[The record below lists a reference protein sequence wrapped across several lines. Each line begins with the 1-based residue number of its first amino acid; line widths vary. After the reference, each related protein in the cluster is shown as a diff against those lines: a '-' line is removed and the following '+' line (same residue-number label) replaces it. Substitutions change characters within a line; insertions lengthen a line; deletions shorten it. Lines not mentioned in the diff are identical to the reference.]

1 MKRKPLP
8 AKSKF
13 SAFIELTKPRIT
25 ILILIS
31 TALGY
36 YLAESAMINYLNFF
50 YTILGTAILSGGA
63 GTINHCIERDLDMLM
78 DRTKSRPIPTGLI
91 SIKTALNF
99 GLAQSIIGLAILWV
113 FVNQLTA
120 TLGLATILLY
130 LFVYTP
136 LKKITWLNTT
146 IGAIPGAMPALGGWA
161 ASANELSPNAWI
173 LFAILF
179 LWQHPHFYAIAIMCK
194 DDYER
199 AGFKMLPVIE
209 KENHRTNRQIIWHA
223 FLLIPVSLYFVVT
236 GALGI
241 FYFWGA
247 LLLGIVYLISSIPL
261 LIEAVDVS
269 SLPLVNALLN
279 LTTTILLII
288 GYVLIKLKK
297 REMHRS
303 VMLTAF
309 FSSALFLVSYVIY
322 HWFKSGPK
330 AYTGEWISVYYP
342 ILVTHIILAMIIL
355 PLAMITLYR
364 GWVFQIQQHR
374 KIARITLPIW
384 LYVSVTGIIIYLMLY
399 T

>member
-91 SIKTALNF
+91 SIKTAFNF
-99 GLAQSIIGLAILWV
+99 GLSQSIIGFVILWI

-120 TLGLATILLY
+120 ILGLATILLY

-261 LIEAVDVS
+261 LKES
-269 SLPLVNALLN
+269 SIKNAKLLLRTSVAYLPL
-279 LTTTILLII
+279 LLII
-288 GYVLIKLKK
+288 ILIDLN
-297 REMHRS
+297 
-303 VMLTAF
+303 
-309 FSSALFLVSYVIY
+309 
-322 HWFKSGPK
+322 
-330 AYTGEWISVYYP
+330 YY
-342 ILVTHIILAMIIL
+342 
-355 PLAMITLYR
+355 
-364 GWVFQIQQHR
+364 
-374 KIARITLPIW
+374 
-384 LYVSVTGIIIYLMLY
+384 
-399 T
+399 

>member
-78 DRTKSRPIPTGLI
+78 DRTKSRPIPAGLI
-91 SIKTALNF
+91 SINTALNF
-99 GLAQSIIGLAILWV
+99 GLSQSIIGFAILWV

-120 TLGLATILLY
+120 ILGLATILLY

-261 LIEAVDVS
+261 LKES
-269 SLPLVNALLN
+269 SIKNAKLLLRTSVAYLPL
-279 LTTTILLII
+279 LLII
-288 GYVLIKLKK
+288 ILIDLN
-297 REMHRS
+297 
-303 VMLTAF
+303 
-309 FSSALFLVSYVIY
+309 
-322 HWFKSGPK
+322 
-330 AYTGEWISVYYP
+330 YY
-342 ILVTHIILAMIIL
+342 
-355 PLAMITLYR
+355 
-364 GWVFQIQQHR
+364 
-374 KIARITLPIW
+374 
-384 LYVSVTGIIIYLMLY
+384 
-399 T
+399 

>member
-8 AKSKF
+8 AKSKV

-36 YLAESAMINYLNFF
+36 YLAESEMINYLNFF

-63 GTINHCIERDLDMLM
+63 GTINHCIEKDLDMLM
-78 DRTKSRPIPTGLI
+78 DRTKSRPIPAGLI
-91 SIKTALNF
+91 SIKTALSF
-99 GLAQSIIGLAILWV
+99 GLAQSIIGFAILWV
-113 FVNQLTA
+113 LVNQLTA
-120 TLGLATILLY
+120 ILGLATIVLY

-161 ASANELSPNAWI
+161 ASANQLSPDAWI

-247 LLLGIVYLISSIPL
+247 LLLGIVYLASGIPL
-261 LIEAVDVS
+261 LKES
-269 SLPLVNALLN
+269 SIKNAKLLLRTSVVYLPL
-279 LTTTILLII
+279 LLII
-288 GYVLIKLKK
+288 ILIDLN
-297 REMHRS
+297 
-303 VMLTAF
+303 
-309 FSSALFLVSYVIY
+309 
-322 HWFKSGPK
+322 
-330 AYTGEWISVYYP
+330 YY
-342 ILVTHIILAMIIL
+342 
-355 PLAMITLYR
+355 
-364 GWVFQIQQHR
+364 
-374 KIARITLPIW
+374 
-384 LYVSVTGIIIYLMLY
+384 
-399 T
+399 

>member
-8 AKSKF
+8 AKSKV

-36 YLAESAMINYLNFF
+36 YLAESEMINYLNFF

-63 GTINHCIERDLDMLM
+63 GTINHCIEKDLDMLM
-78 DRTKSRPIPTGLI
+78 DRTKSRPIPAGLI
-91 SIKTALNF
+91 SIKTALSF
-99 GLAQSIIGLAILWV
+99 GLAQSIIGFAILWV
-113 FVNQLTA
+113 LVNQLTA
-120 TLGLATILLY
+120 ILGLATIVLY

-161 ASANELSPNAWI
+161 ASANQLSPNAWI

-179 LWQHPHFYAIAIMCK
+179 LWQHPHFYAIALMCK
-194 DDYER
+194 DDYKR

-236 GALGI
+236 GALGT

-247 LLLGIVYLISSIPL
+247 LFLGIIYLLSSIPL
-261 LIEAVDVS
+261 LKDS
-269 SLPLVNALLN
+269 SIKNAKLLLRTSVVYLP
-279 LTTTILLII
+279 ILLII
-288 GYVLIKLKK
+288 ILIDL
-297 REMHRS
+297 H
-303 VMLTAF
+303 
-309 FSSALFLVSYVIY
+309 Y
-322 HWFKSGPK
+322 
-330 AYTGEWISVYYP
+330 
-342 ILVTHIILAMIIL
+342 
-355 PLAMITLYR
+355 
-364 GWVFQIQQHR
+364 
-374 KIARITLPIW
+374 
-384 LYVSVTGIIIYLMLY
+384 
-399 T
+399 